1 MERKEKKA
9 VSVIE
14 WVRSEEAKTVY
25 TTMCILTQNP
35 KLRIKNLG
43 SALAKEECLL
53 AVNKDFKNMSY
64 GNLEHYYYCA
74 KLFLRLRCA
83 LEERTQGYDYW
94 EEKDYRALV
103 NSGIMLCDMAYT
115 ILRIRE
121 NQRFLVILKKAADL
135 LPMDSQSNAKGRMNN
150 YLSKL
155 LEGMDLSEFFSP
167 KNAKHNAIR
176 EHVGA
181 RFLHEA
187 GCAFVTKEAAL
198 EKRNKESGKK
208 GLRLDL
214 YGWSNDSSIIGIEVK
229 TKLSDFDDTLAE
241 ERFGRYL
248 EYCSKFYILTTN
260 RDVFNAAKRWCSF
273 HTDTGALYYNREEPD
288 KLEIYAPRAS
298 NRKISE
304 QMIQKAQEI
313 FIAKAKKLV
322 SETLLSPSMRTPDAA
337 REQLIQNLS
346 KEMSF
351 ENSVVY
357 KMANL

>member
-1 MERKEKKA
+1 MERKSMLA
-9 VSVIE
+9 VPAVE

-25 TTMCILTQNP
+25 ATMRVLVQKPNIRV
-35 KLRIKNLG
+35 KDLG
-43 SALAKEECLL
+43 RALSEDNCPLI
-53 AVNKDFKNMSY
+53 VNKDFTNMSY
-64 GNLEHYYYCA
+64 ANLEHYYYCA
-74 KLFLRLRCA
+74 KMFIRLQTA
-83 LEERTQGYDYW
+83 LDARTPGYDYW

-115 ILRIRE
+115 ILRLRE
-121 NQRFLVILKKAADL
+121 DQRFLVILKKAADL
-135 LPMDSQSNAKGRMNN
+135 LPMESHSNAKGRMNN

-155 LEGMDLSEFFSP
+155 LSEMDISEFFPP

-176 EHVGA
+176 DYVGT

-187 GCAFVTKEAAL
+187 GCSFVTKEAVL
-198 EKRNKESGKK
+198 EKTNSVLGKK

-229 TKLSDFDDTLAE
+229 TKISDFDDTLTE

-273 HTDTGALYYNREEPD
+273 HTDTGALYYNRKEPD
-288 KLEIYAPRAS
+288 KLEIYALKVS
-298 NRKISE
+298 NRKTSE

-322 SETLLSPSMRTPDAA
+322 SETLLSPSMCTPDAA
-337 REQLIQNLS
+337 IKQLIQNLS

-351 ENSVVY
+351 
-357 KMANL
+357 